1 MNWAT
6 LWFTSIIL
14 TILIWGTWLIFS
26 RKASAKLSNPFFE
39 NLLITFGALLFNL
52 VVFIIYI
59 VFTTNPS
66 IDFSLFLYPF
76 LSGILWAFAGLF
88 AFIAVSKIGVG
99 KAMSIWAPSGM
110 VVSFL
115 WWVLYYWEFSGNL
128 IYAYLSVAIIVVWVV
143 SVIRIRNE
151 WDTSK
156 LIFSGAM
163 FAVLA
168 SLIWGWTYLIPI
180 KELSDTISPFIT
192 LLPLSIGMFI
202 WALGI
207 FLLKSKRGICTLE
220 NIKVWLPIIYS
231 GIMWALWN
239 LFAIIAVLNIW
250 IGKAYPLA
258 ELCGIINA
266 IFAVFFLREI
276 TDKKK
281 IRLFFI
287 ATLVSFAGAI
297 WLSILK
303 I

>member
-39 NLLITFGALLFNL
+39 NLLITFGALVFNL
-52 VVFIIYI
+52 VVFLIYI
-59 VFTTNPS
+59 IFTNPS
-66 IDFSLFLYPF
+66 IDFLLFLYPF

-128 IYAYLSVAIIVVWVV
+128 IYACLSVAIIVVWVV

-192 LLPLSIGMFI
+192 LLPLSIGMFF
-202 WALGI
+202 WALWI
-207 FLLKSKRGICTLE
+207 FLVKSKRDICTLE
-220 NIKVWLPIIYS
+220 NIKTWLPIIYS

-258 ELCGIINA
+258 ELCGIVNA

>member
-52 VVFIIYI
+52 VVFLIYI
-59 VFTTNPS
+59 IFTNPS
-66 IDFSLFLYPF
+66 IDFLLFLYPF

-128 IYAYLSVAIIVVWVV
+128 IYACLSVAIIVVWVV

-192 LLPLSIGMFI
+192 LLPLSIGMFF
-202 WALGI
+202 WALWI
-207 FLLKSKRGICTLE
+207 FLVKSKRDICTLE
-220 NIKVWLPIIYS
+220 NIKTWLPIIYS

-258 ELCGIINA
+258 ELCGIVNA